1 MKKRLLQL
9 LAAALAALLCVPCVG
24 AVQDEEEDHT
34 TIRVGLASTSSH
46 NAMAPQKAA
55 HLQNNTD
62 YGAGFRFGYYDEDL
76 EFVELARTGE
86 DVTEIAVLKTQ
97 NLYYGLDPELNKNTY
112 SDAITSDILVGC
124 YHIQLSYAPEDYE
137 EAAELAADWDGFVA
151 WFGGEYRVRL
161 GDYPNRE
168 SAETAFAELGL
179 DDDEAEIRGTSAYGM
194 NVVKLGTDEILF
206 QYDDGEGCVLGIM
219 PDVTEAEDVRTWFS
233 NYKYRGGFAYQR
245 IDGGNLTIVNVLDL
259 EDYVKG
265 VVCYEMGREWP
276 LEALKAQATCARTY
290 ALENLKYHDSLGFDI
305 CNSDYCQVYYGTGT
319 ARTDYG
325 PTETSDR
332 AVDET
337 AGQVVWYKDT
347 LAKTFYSSSHGGASE
362 SANYIWGTNMEVY
375 PYLCGV
381 EDPYEETINDLN
393 PYSPWTVTL
402 TSKELTQRLRSHGY
416 GTNTKVDSLELTY
429 SELGNVVKVKVLY
442 ENGQSNTF
450 TPRTKPSIINL
461 FGVRSIRFTVNGQ
474 TVNQS
479 EGEQQEAGEYYA
491 VNGSDTLKGL
501 DGLYVITGKGTVE
514 KAADKLCTISGK
526 GNISALEPT
535 QVVEESVGSNQ
546 GGGTVTISDNSYTL
560 NGGGWGHQIGMS
572 QFGANAMARL
582 DFTFDEIVEFYFPGT
597 HVDSYYEN

>member
-9 LAAALAALLCVPCVG
+9 LAAALAAVLCVPCVG
-24 AVQDEEEDHT
+24 AARDEEKEHT

-46 NAMAPQKAA
+46 NTMAPQKAA

-62 YGAGFRFGYYDEDL
+62 YGAGFRFGYYDEEL
-76 EFVELARTGE
+76 EFVELARTDE

-124 YHIQLSYAPEDYE
+124 YHIQLSYVPEDYE

-161 GDYPNRE
+161 GDYPTRE
-168 SAETAFAELGL
+168 DAEAALEELEL
-179 DDDEAEIRGTSAYGM
+179 DSDEAEIRGTSAYGM
-194 NVVKLGTDEILF
+194 NVVKTGTDEILF
-206 QYDDGEGCVLGIM
+206 QYDDGEGCILGIM
-219 PDVTEAEDVRTWFS
+219 PDVTEVEDVRTWFS

-276 LEALKAQATCARTY
+276 LEALKTQATCARTY
-290 ALENLKYHDSLGFDI
+290 ALENLKYHDSLGFDV
-305 CNSDYCQVYYGTGT
+305 CNSDYCQVYYGVGT
-319 ARTDYG
+319 SRTDYG

-337 AGQVVWYKDT
+337 AGQVVWYEDT
-347 LAKTFYSSSHGGASE
+347 LAKTFYSSCHGGASE

-393 PYSPWTVTL
+393 PYSPWTVSL
-402 TSKELTQRLRSHGY
+402 SRKDLTQRLRSHGY
-416 GTNTKVDSLELTY
+416 GANTQVDSLELTY
-429 SELGNVVKVKVLY
+429 SDLGNVVKVKVLY

-450 TPRTKPSIINL
+450 TPRTKPNIINL

-479 EGEQQEAGEYYA
+479 GGEQQEAGEYYA
-491 VNGSDTLKGL
+491 VNGSDTLKSL
-501 DGLYVITGKGTVE
+501 DGLYVITGKGEVT
-514 KAADKLCTISGK
+514 KAAEKLYTISGK
-526 GNISALEPT
+526 GKVSKLEPT
-535 QVVEESVGSNQ
+535 QVVEESAGSNQ
-546 GGGTVTISDNSYTL
+546 GGGTVTISDSTYTL